1 MLTKRV
7 RKVSQ
12 KERSRLLLFFI
23 TQISLLFQSKQN
35 TFQYENWWKRNSL
48 LTCNNDSIPTYTKG
62 QRLYWLNFA
71 SLKADHISLS
81 MLKFG
86 NHTVPSWINYFNYFP
101 FVLNTYRSLVQ
112 TGVKKSLTILIW
124 LYLDFNI
131 ILSNFQ
137 FKSLVMIISV
147 ASAKSNPLK
156 LWCCTQ

>member
-1 MLTKRV
+1 MWEKYRKKREV
-7 RKVSQ
+7 GYFC
-12 KERSRLLLFFI
+12 FFI

-48 LTCNNDSIPTYTKG
+48 LTCNNDSIPTYTTG

-71 SLKADHISLS
+71 SLNADHISLP

-112 TGVKKSLTILIW
+112 TGVEKSVTILIW

-137 FKSLVMIISV
+137 FKPLVMIISV

-156 LWCCTQ
+156 LRCCTQ